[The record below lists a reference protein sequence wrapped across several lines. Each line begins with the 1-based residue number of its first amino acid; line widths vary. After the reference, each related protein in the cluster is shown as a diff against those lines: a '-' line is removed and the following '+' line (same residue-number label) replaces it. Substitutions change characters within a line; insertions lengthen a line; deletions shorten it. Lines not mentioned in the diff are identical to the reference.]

1 MNIEI
6 NCTYVNLGLLL
17 LFCVTG
23 AQFMAILYGLAARCL
38 FGVVFLHKAKQGRW
52 LCAVSTPKSLPH
64 QRTAHWFTVK
74 SLRHGQ
80 SLISSPSHGS
90 VVMRF
95 LRETFLKVFA
105 SRKLE
110 EHVLSG
116 NTTMDSGEPGRQYCS
131 PTWETHIPS
140 DSCSPTWETHIPS
153 ELCCSKW
160 ETHIPSDM
168 CSPTRETH
176 IPSDMCSPTAETHFH
191 FLLVLEGEKKTLKEE
206 REVHS
211 TATKVGR
218 LQLKFMDGKLF
229 SIP

>member
-1 MNIEI
+1 
-6 NCTYVNLGLLL
+6 
-17 LFCVTG
+17 
-23 AQFMAILYGLAARCL
+23 MAILYGLAARCL

-52 LCAVSTPKSLPH
+52 LCAVSTHKSLPH

-110 EHVLSG
+110 EHVLSCY
-116 NTTMDSGEPGRQYCS
+116 TTMDSGEPGRQYCS
-131 PTWETHIPS
+131 PTWETHILS

-176 IPSDMCSPTAETHFH
+176 IPSDMCSPTWETHNPGDMCSPTWETH
-191 FLLVLEGEKKTLKEE
+191 MPSEMCSPTWETHIPGDMCSPTWETHIPSDMCCPTREHISLV
-206 REVHS
+206 
-211 TATKVGR
+211 
-218 LQLKFMDGKLF
+218 F
-229 SIP
+229 P

>member
-1 MNIEI
+1 
-6 NCTYVNLGLLL
+6 
-17 LFCVTG
+17 
-23 AQFMAILYGLAARCL
+23 
-38 FGVVFLHKAKQGRW
+38 
-52 LCAVSTPKSLPH
+52 
-64 QRTAHWFTVK
+64 
-74 SLRHGQ
+74 
-80 SLISSPSHGS
+80 
-90 VVMRF
+90 MRV

-140 DSCSPTWETHIPS
+140 

-176 IPSDMCSPTAETHFH
+176 IPRDMCSPTAETHFH

>member
-1 MNIEI
+1 
-6 NCTYVNLGLLL
+6 
-17 LFCVTG
+17 
-23 AQFMAILYGLAARCL
+23 MAILYGLAARCL

-110 EHVLSG
+110 EHVLSCY
-116 NTTMDSGEPGRQYCS
+116 TTMDSGEPGRQYCS
-131 PTWETHIPS
+131 HTW
-140 DSCSPTWETHIPS
+140 
-153 ELCCSKW
+153 
-160 ETHIPSDM
+160 
-168 CSPTRETH
+168 ETH

>member
-1 MNIEI
+1 
-6 NCTYVNLGLLL
+6 
-17 LFCVTG
+17 
-23 AQFMAILYGLAARCL
+23 
-38 FGVVFLHKAKQGRW
+38 
-52 LCAVSTPKSLPH
+52 
-64 QRTAHWFTVK
+64 
-74 SLRHGQ
+74 
-80 SLISSPSHGS
+80 
-90 VVMRF
+90 MRF

-140 DSCSPTWETHIPS
+140 

-160 ETHIPSDM
+160 
-168 CSPTRETH
+168 ETH

-218 LQLKFMDGKLF
+218 LQRKFMDGKLF

>member
-1 MNIEI
+1 MA
-6 NCTYVNLGLLL
+6 NLSSLPLAMGQLW
-17 LFCVTG
+17 CVFWG
-23 AQFMAILYGLAARCL
+23 KPFWK
-38 FGVVFLHKAKQGRW
+38 FLHQGNSKNTCWVVTQPWTQGNR
-52 LCAVSTPKSLPH
+52 VDNIVPPPGKHISLVIRVPPPGKH
-64 QRTAHWFTVK
+64 I
-74 SLRHGQ
+74 SL
-80 SLISSPSHGS
+80 
-90 VVMRF
+90 
-95 LRETFLKVFA
+95 A
-105 SRKLE
+105 
-110 EHVLSG
+110 
-116 NTTMDSGEPGRQYCS
+116 Y
-131 PTWETHIPS
+131 
-140 DSCSPTWETHIPS
+140 S

-176 IPSDMCSPTAETHFH
+176 IPSDMCFPTAETHFH